1 MKFSE
6 RLRDLGLKILARK
19 GFKKGAFSKGATNI
33 RQSASSTDVSK
44 EIGKTVGGSPSAR
57 KAQRG
62 YYHLAS
68 AAKVLEGRID
78 ALACS
83 IPTGSTI
90 LDIGCNDGTIS
101 SALIDRGVLKKAYGI
116 DLENIIAHERPEFEF
131 IEGDI
136 RAMDIASLP
145 DADGVLLLNVLHH
158 LIRSSRKRAQEI
170 LDGLL
175 QRYKFVFI
183 DLGSFSEEED
193 RGWRRAIGRHWNS
206 DAEMWDSLFQK
217 AAWRFKL
224 LRYPA
229 QDGGHRVL
237 WKLYHTP
244 YELREFSVVQSF
256 VKTPGSWPGDKAL
269 LPIGDVNELSKPPAG
284 RVIFEKIISAQ
295 RDIFWVKRYLPPLRP
310 GVASMEY
317 EIWRAVKKNLEER
330 KLSSEKKFAHLA
342 VSELVEFPD
351 PRVVCAIYEPDILA
365 SAAVHFQDW
374 IKFFDASDA
383 YLLGAFAARTIS
395 MRDLRRVKIIHIC
408 DFQAVSAWDGIKLID
423 FEPNFW
429 ARRFLL
435 DKGE

>member
-1 MKFSE
+1 
-6 RLRDLGLKILARK
+6 
-19 GFKKGAFSKGATNI
+19 
-33 RQSASSTDVSK
+33 
-44 EIGKTVGGSPSAR
+44 
-57 KAQRG
+57 
-62 YYHLAS
+62 
-68 AAKVLEGRID
+68 
-78 ALACS
+78 
-83 IPTGSTI
+83 
-90 LDIGCNDGTIS
+90 
-101 SALIDRGVLKKAYGI
+101 
-116 DLENIIAHERPEFEF
+116 
-131 IEGDI
+131 
-136 RAMDIASLP
+136 
-145 DADGVLLLNVLHH
+145 
-158 LIRSSRKRAQEI
+158 
-170 LDGLL
+170 
-175 QRYKFVFI
+175 
-183 DLGSFSEEED
+183 
-193 RGWRRAIGRHWNS
+193 
-206 DAEMWDSLFQK
+206 MWDSLFQK

-330 KLSSEKKFAHLA
+330 KLSSEKKFVHLA